1 MTDTIPEKRP
11 RETAREKTICRMFSK
26 EPIRANVVEV
36 KVEIVEPRICKFTKE
51 EERQIVNAIRDS
63 IISMKKYG
71 RGQKPRMVD
80 MRHYDNAPA
89 FLLPEYQSD
98 MHEVRFSHVTSENIT
113 FVCASEFGVTVR
125 GMLSEQKSRVVT
137 YARQM
142 AMYVMCHNLG
152 MSRNDAALE
161 FERNRATCNNSIQR
175 ISDLLRLRGS
185 EMSKHYERIIKALLE
200 YEKSTVG

>member
-11 RETAREKTICRMFSK
+11 RVTAREKAIRRMFSK
-26 EPIRANVVEV
+26 ETARDKMAETRTYV
-36 KVEIVEPRICKFTKE
+36 VEPRICKFTKE
-51 EERQIVNAIRDS
+51 EDEQIVNAIRAS

-71 RGQKPRMVD
+71 QGQKPRMVD
-80 MRHYDNAPA
+80 MKHYDNTPA
-89 FLLPEYQSD
+89 FLLPEYQGE
-98 MHEVRFSHVTSENIT
+98 MHEVRFSRVTSKNII
-113 FVCASEFGVTVR
+113 FVCASEFGVTVS
-125 GMLSEQKSRVVT
+125 GMLSEQKFRFVT
-137 YARQM
+137 DARQM

-161 FERNRATCNNSIQR
+161 FERNRATCNNSLQR

-200 YEKSTVG
+200 YEK